1 MNDLYLV
8 RIITHQQ
15 VTLYIDRGGL
25 VWTEN
30 DLNSQREEPTY
41 YDDIQIV
48 TRDAKIYGGQ
58 TVKRMMTLE
67 LVEEAAKNEQQ
78 VSIRR

>member
-8 RIITHQQ
+8 RIATNQQ
-15 VTLYIDRGGL
+15 VTLYIDKEGL
-25 VWTEN
+25 VWTEK
-30 DLNSQREEPTY
+30 DLNSPGEEPSYY
-41 YDDIQIV
+41 YDIKIAM
-48 TRDAKIYGGQ
+48 RDAKIYGGQ
-58 TVKRMMTLE
+58 TVKRMTTFE